1 MGLLDIMSRYEGQAE
16 EVKKNQEEKKEQEGQ
31 KGKENQTGQ
40 TAQGWQDRQ
49 KAPMPASSAK
59 EYEEKAEN
67 QKEEKGQEKEEPVEN
82 IDPYYD
88 LKNTLQKQAVQVLN
102 EKYTP
107 GQKISREEFVK
118 NTVTSLLDQADVTVP
133 RSEREKIIQAVMSEI
148 IGLGPLDAL
157 LADDGISEIM
167 VNGPEKIFV
176 EKHGKLHLTNVKFRD
191 NEHVMTIVNRIVSPL
206 GRHIDEASP
215 LVDARLADGSRVNVI
230 IPPLALDGPT
240 ITIRKFPKSAITAQN
255 LIHWGSA
262 SPRMME
268 FLEACVLGRQ
278 DLVVTGG
285 TGSGKALLYTEKIYS
300 KNTEGELVTKSLSE
314 IKIGDI
320 AITRDGKG
328 AKITGIYPQGK
339 RNVWVVELR
348 DGRKVECCEDHL
360 WTVAKESHGTT
371 VECTMSTKEMYE
383 KGVIR
388 VKNSVT
394 SGLHHQSKYW
404 LPRVMPIESEEVQQP
419 IDPWFLGYLIGNGS
433 MTMNKRICFCT
444 TDKYILDRIKRT
456 IPNSIYDSGNN
467 LHYLIRQCEELNDWI
482 VFLKLNVPSHK
493 KHILK
498 QYKCGSLKQRTEI
511 LRGLMDSDGSCGKNG
526 TASYS
531 TVSKQLAEDVQ
542 DVART
547 LGFSSTI
554 SLDVR
559 EDKYWNSNN
568 TAYTVFLTGGHIN
581 PFSLPRKAEV
591 WEKNHTRKNSARH
604 PQTFTDCPED
614 GMSYLAGYLF
624 QAKMTYGVPYIADR
638 HLDGELMERLIR
650 YLPEGAMFRT
660 TVTTDG
666 VKTWSIKCPSVKSP
680 RMSNGIGVI
689 TREFGYAAQKIME
702 RNLPDDKYC
711 NAEFVRGLADFCGNV
726 HGGDVNFACSEH
738 CRKEIAKV
746 LDKIGLTYTTQKQ
759 ELQIHNF
766 PSTLAHKSDKV
777 QLLRQWEEGMAGSF
791 NLRNDYVP
799 IVNIYKTDRQE
810 EMVCIKVE
818 DDSHTFVLDN
828 GVVTHNTTLLNVLSN
843 YIPADER
850 IVTIEDSAELQ
861 LQQDHVVRLEAR
873 PANAEGKGRIAI
885 RDLVINALRMR
896 PDRIVVGE
904 CRGGEALDMLT
915 AMNTGHDGSLTT
927 AHANSPRDALSRL
940 ETMVMMAGMELPE
953 KAIRQQISS
962 AINIIV
968 QQARLRDGSRK
979 IISISEITGME
990 GSEITMQEIYRFR
1003 QTGLDEKGKIVGVFE
1018 ATGVRP
1024 NCIEKLQRSGALV
1037 RDDWFVK
1044 GTQN

>member
-1 MGLLDIMSRYEGQAE
+1 MSLLDIMSRYEGQAE
-16 EVKKNQEEKKEQEGQ
+16 EAKKNQEEKKEQKEKNGQ
-31 KGKENQTGQ
+31 EEQTVQARQANGQEAGVPLPYQAETGADGWESNTEQKEQGKEET
-40 TAQGWQDRQ
+40 
-49 KAPMPASSAK
+49 
-59 EYEEKAEN
+59 
-67 QKEEKGQEKEEPVEN
+67 VEN
-82 IDPYYD
+82 VDPYFD
-88 LKNTLQKQAVQVLN
+88 LKNTLQKQAVLVLN

-107 GQKISREEFVK
+107 GQQITREEFVR
-118 NTVTSLLDQADVTVP
+118 NTVTNLLDQSDVNVP
-133 RSEREKIIQAVMSEI
+133 RSEREKIIQAVISEI
-148 IGLGPLDAL
+148 IGLGPLDSL
-157 LADDGISEIM
+157 LANDEISEIM
-167 VNGPEKIFV
+167 VNGPKKVFIE
-176 EKHGKLHLTNVKFRD
+176 EHGKLHLTNVKFRD
-191 NEHVMTIVNRIVSPL
+191 DEHVMTIVNRIVTPL
-206 GRHIDEASP
+206 GRHVDEASP

-230 IPPLALDGPT
+230 IPPLALDGPD
-240 ITIRKFPKSAITAQN
+240 ITIRKFPKSAVTAQN

-262 SPRMME
+262 SPRMLE
-268 FLEACVLGRQ
+268 FLEACVLGRMNQ
-278 DLVVTGG
+278 IVTGG
-285 TGSGKALLYTEKIYS
+285 TGSGKSIPISSKIYS
-300 KNTEGELVTKSLSE
+300 KN
-314 IKIGDI
+314 IKGILITRPMSKVKVGDI

-339 RNVWVVELR
+339 RDVWVVELK

-371 VECTMSTKEMYE
+371 VECTMSTKEMYD

-404 LPRVMPIESEEVQQP
+404 IPRVMPIESEDVQQP
-419 IDPWFLGYLIGNGS
+419 IDPWLLGYLIGNGS
-433 MTMNKRICFCT
+433 LSIKHHIYFDT
-444 TDKYILDRIKRT
+444 TDAYVLERIKHT
-456 IPNSIYDSGNN
+456 IPNDIYDYGDN
-467 LHYLIRQCEELNDWI
+467 LRYYIRQPAKLRYWI
-482 VFLKLNVPSHK
+482 EHLKLDVKSHE
-493 KHILK
+493 KHIPQ
-498 QYKCGSLKQRTEI
+498 QYKCGSLEQRTEL
-511 LRGLMDSDGSCGKNG
+511 LRGLMDSDGYCAKNG
-526 TASYS
+526 TACYS

-547 LGFSSTI
+547 LGFSATI
-554 SLDVR
+554 SQDVR
-559 EDKYWNSNN
+559 EDKYVNSDN
-568 TAYTVFLTGGHIN
+568 TAYQVFLTGGHIN

-591 WEKNHTRKNSARH
+591 WEKNHARKNSPRH
-604 PQTFTDCPED
+604 TQTFSDCPED
-614 GMSYLAGYLF
+614 GISYLAGYLF
-624 QAKMTYGVPYIADR
+624 QAKIEIGVPKIADR

-650 YLPEGAMFRT
+650 YLPEGTMFRT

-666 VKTWSIKCPSVKSP
+666 VKTWSIKCPSVKSQH
-680 RMSNGIGVI
+680 MHNGIGVI
-689 TREFGYAAQKIME
+689 TREFGYADQKIME

-711 NAEFVRGLADFCGNV
+711 NAEFVRGLVDFCGNV
-726 HGGDVNFACSEH
+726 HGGDVGFVFSEH
-738 CRKEIAKV
+738 CRNEIAKV
-746 LDKIGLTYTTQKQ
+746 LDKIGLTYTMQKS
-759 ELQIHNF
+759 ELLIHNF
-766 PSTLAHKSDKV
+766 PSALAHKSDKV
-777 QLLRQWEEGMAGSF
+777 QLLRQWEEGMAGNF

-810 EMVCIKVE
+810 EMVCIKVD

-843 YIPADER
+843 YIPANER

-873 PANAEGKGRIAI
+873 PANAEGKGRVAI

-904 CRGGEALDMLT
+904 CRGGETLDMLT

-990 GSEITMQEIYRFR
+990 GSEITMQEIYHFR
-1003 QTGLDEKGKIVGVFE
+1003 QTGIDDKGKIVGVFE

-1024 NCIEKLQRSGALV
+1024 NCIDKLQRSGALV

>member
-1 MGLLDIMSRYEGQAE
+1 MGLLDIMSRYE
-16 EVKKNQEEKKEQEGQ
+16 KTEEKKEETNEPSSDSV
-31 KGKENQTGQ
+31 KTPEE
-40 TAQGWQDRQ
+40 
-49 KAPMPASSAK
+49 SAK
-59 EYEEKAEN
+59 TPPVKETAEPEDKSAEN
-67 QKEEKGQEKEEPVEN
+67 T
-82 IDPYYD
+82 DPYFD
-88 LKNTLQKQAVQVLN
+88 LKNMLQKQAVQVLN

-148 IGLGPLDAL
+148 IGLGPRDAL
-157 LADDGISEIM
+157 LADDEISEIM

-191 NEHVMTIVNRIVSPL
+191 NEHVMTIINRIVSPL
-206 GRHIDEASP
+206 GRHMDEASP

-285 TGSGKALLYTEKIYS
+285 TGSGKSIPISSKIYS
-300 KNTEGELVTKSLSE
+300 KNTKGILITRPMSKVRV
-314 IKIGDI
+314 GDI

-339 RNVWVVELR
+339 KDVWIVELK

-404 LPRVMPIESEEVQQP
+404 LPRVMPMESEEVQQP
-419 IDPWFLGYLIGNGS
+419 IDPWLLGYLIGNGS
-433 MTMNKRICFCT
+433 LSMRPRICFCT
-444 TDKYILDRIKRT
+444 TDAYVLDRIRHT
-456 IPNSIYDSGNN
+456 IPNEIHNSGNN
-467 LHYLIRQCEELNDWI
+467 LLYYIHQPAELRYWI
-482 VFLKLNVPSHK
+482 EYLKLDVKSHE
-493 KHILK
+493 KHIPK

-511 LRGLMDSDGSCGKNG
+511 LRGLMDSDGTCAKNG
-526 TASYS
+526 TACYS
-531 TVSKQLAEDVQ
+531 TVSKQLAVDVQ

-547 LGFSSTI
+547 LGFSTTI

-559 EDKYWNSNN
+559 EDKYQYSDH
-568 TAYTVFLTGGHIN
+568 TAYQVFLTGGHIN
-581 PFSLPRKAEV
+581 PFSLPRKAET
-591 WEKNHTRKNSARH
+591 WEKNHTRKNSARQ
-604 PQTFTDCPED
+604 PQTFTDCPEN
-614 GMSYLAGYLF
+614 GLSYLAGYLF
-624 QAKMTYGVPYIADR
+624 QARIDNGVPYIADR

-660 TVTTDG
+660 TIAAG
-666 VKTWSIKCPSVKSP
+666 IKTWSIKCPSVKSQH
-680 RMSNGIGVI
+680 MHNGIGVI
-689 TREFGYAAQKIME
+689 TREFGYADQKIME

-711 NAEFVRGLADFCGNV
+711 NAEFVRGLVDFCGNV
-726 HGGDVNFACSEH
+726 HGGDVGFVFSEH
-738 CRKEIAKV
+738 CRKEITKV
-746 LDKIGLTYTTQKQ
+746 LDKIGLTYTTQKR
-759 ELQIHNF
+759 ELLIHNF
-766 PSTLAHKSDKV
+766 PSILAHKSDKV

-810 EMVCIKVE
+810 EMVCIKVD

-873 PANAEGKGRIAI
+873 PANAEGKGRVAI

-927 AHANSPRDALSRL
+927 AHANSPRDAMSRL

-990 GSEITMQEIYRFR
+990 GSEITMQEIYHFR
-1003 QTGLDEKGKIVGVFE
+1003 QTGIDEKGKIVGVFE

-1024 NCIEKLQRSGALV
+1024 NCLEKLQQGGALV